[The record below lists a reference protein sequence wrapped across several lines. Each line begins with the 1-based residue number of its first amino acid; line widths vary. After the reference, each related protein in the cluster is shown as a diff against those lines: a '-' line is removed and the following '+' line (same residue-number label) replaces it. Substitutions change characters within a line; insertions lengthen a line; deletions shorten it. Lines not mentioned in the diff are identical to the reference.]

1 MTQYKADHDAPSLRN
16 KLGDTFDVHVKP
28 NAASNQ
34 VQLLSISDDSVQI
47 SVRVTASPERGKAN
61 QAVIR
66 LLAKELGLPKSRL
79 EIIRGQYTR
88 KKTVQIRKFT
98 NSS

>member
-66 LLAKELGLPKSRL
+66 LLAKELGLPKSRIL
-79 EIIRGQYTR
+79 RPARAVLRCRALAHSER
-88 KKTVQIRKFT
+88 VEHE
-98 NSS
+98 